1 MINQLAKAWPF
12 VLSLVILSSCM
23 RYQYATVSSPLK
35 QNLKH
40 EFVHEND
47 SIQVVYN
54 FHGAGGPIKISVYNK
69 LDTPI
74 FVNWRMSSLIVDGL
88 SRSYKDNVSTMQG
101 NASGTAL
108 DWGSGFS
115 TTNSAFS
122 GMVSHDEEVSFIP
135 PGRFVTA
142 TPAALK
148 SGFFASPPNI
158 KPARKVIRTV
168 SGNSTGRSYLY
179 ASENSPLQYQSY
191 LTYSADVNFSS
202 IATVE
207 DSFWVS
213 ELMVTLN
220 KPSNILNM
228 EDRQADTFYNSKVT
242 GFGGTMAALALIIL
256 AAVSVSIQP

>member
-1 MINQLAKAWPF
+1 MIDQLAKVRSF
-12 VLSLVILSSCM
+12 VFYIFILSSCT

-35 QNLKH
+35 QNLKR

-54 FHGAGGPIKISVYNK
+54 FHGSGGPIKISVYNK
-69 LDTPI
+69 LDTPV

-88 SRSYKDNVSTMQG
+88 SRSYQDNVSTIQG
-101 NASGTAL
+101 NTSGTEI
-108 DWGSGFS
+108 DWSSDFS
-115 TTNSAFS
+115 TTNLTFS
-122 GMVSHDEEVSFIP
+122 GSVSHDEDLSFIP
-135 PGRFVTA
+135 PGRFVSM
-142 TPAALK
+142 TPTTLNL
-148 SGFFASPPNI
+148 GFLPTPPNI
-158 KPARKVIRTV
+158 KPVNKVVRTI

-179 ASENSPLQYQSY
+179 ASENSPLRYQSY
-191 LTYSADVNFSS
+191 LTYSTDANFAT

-207 DSFWVS
+207 DSFWIS

-242 GFGGTMAALALIIL
+242 GFGGTMAVLALIIL
-256 AAVSVSIQP
+256 GAVNVSADQ